1 MPTTFGRIVSYQII
15 QSKFASENQKK
26 MQDQKVPTGFYVFI
40 YFIFLFFFFS
50 RPATS
55 FLWFTS
61 PFKTLKYLIWR
72 RYKWIILLLLI
83 LIIVALLIGIFIYS
97 MPVSSEIQN
106 LNLRITYWSQPCYLS
121 DISLFRSP
129 TPTIS

>member
-1 MPTTFGRIVSYQII
+1 MFGRIVSYQII
-15 QSKFASENQKK
+15 QPKFASQNQKK
-26 MQDQKVPTGFYVFI
+26 IQDHKSPKWILCIHLFCFI
-40 YFIFLFFFFS
+40 FFFS

-61 PFKTLKYLIWR
+61 PFKTLKYIIWR

-97 MPVSSEIQN
+97 MPVSSKTQN
-106 LNLRITYWSQPCYLS
+106 LILRITYRSQPCYLA
-121 DISLFRSP
+121 DISLFQILTAP
-129 TPTIS
+129 IS